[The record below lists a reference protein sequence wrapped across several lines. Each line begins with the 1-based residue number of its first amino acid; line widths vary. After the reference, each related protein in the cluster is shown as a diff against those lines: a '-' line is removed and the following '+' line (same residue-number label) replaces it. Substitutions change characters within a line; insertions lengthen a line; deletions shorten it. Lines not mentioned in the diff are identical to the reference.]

1 MYHVLLRATVM
12 YKLLMNTD
20 GLIITFVFKHY
31 INDEYKFV
39 NEQFD
44 AEVKV
49 SFKLL
54 KYTNVDVFIL
64 YMFERIN
71 FE

>member
-1 MYHVLLRATVM
+1 
-12 YKLLMNTD
+12 MNTY

>member
-12 YKLLMNTD
+12 LMNTY